1 MQTHHQTSTSPSR
14 STKSCAI
21 DQKLGVK
28 NMPLVKKRIF
38 LAAGATSE
46 QVLAGTTYEYVDPNT
61 VIRVAA
67 AVDTAG
73 TSATADTTMDFT
85 VNNAEFSRNASVSAL
100 VTGEPFGASEN
111 SSYTMNNMITTGAIR
126 NRPIVTFTNT
136 TAATRTIDVAIF
148 IGN

>member
-1 MQTHHQTSTSPSR
+1 
-14 STKSCAI
+14 
-21 DQKLGVK
+21 
-28 NMPLVKKRIF
+28 MPLIKKRIF
-38 LAAGATSE
+38 LTAGSTSD

-67 AVDTAG
+67 AVDT
-73 TSATADTTMDFT
+73 TADTTMDFT

-111 SSYTMNNMITTGAIR
+111 SSYTMNNMVTTGAIR
-126 NRPIVTFTNT
+126 NRPIITFTNT
-136 TAATRTIDVAIF
+136 TSGTRTVDVAVF